1 MVSPGTCWGQLWGR
15 HGAWP
20 PAPSPLNPPVTTTV
34 CLSKRDSCVQDR
46 VYRAPTSFLVTSIRM
61 VFSWSRHVLMRS
73 RRRFS
78 ISGLFVYTHT
88 RTWKP
93 SISGGSVGGRSPSTR
108 KRVRE
113 IFMNEVKIN
122 PATEYDTTRGAIS
135 TCAQSKADTSQLNL
149 PHGKRKLSLI
159 PFLSSAFLSK
169 VLRTF

>member
-1 MVSPGTCWGQLWGR
+1 
-15 HGAWP
+15 
-20 PAPSPLNPPVTTTV
+20 
-34 CLSKRDSCVQDR
+34 
-46 VYRAPTSFLVTSIRM
+46 
-61 VFSWSRHVLMRS
+61 MRS

-93 SISGGSVGGRSPSTR
+93 SISGDPWGGGRSPSTR
-108 KRVRE
+108 KRVRK
-113 IFMNEVKIN
+113 IFLNEVKIN
-122 PATEYDTTRGAIS
+122 PATEYDTTRGAIL